1 MAQKWNLQD
10 IRPVDQ
16 RERNRPRPPE
26 VVVER
31 TQPARTVPRSEE
43 TTIDTIVIENGN
55 RSRSKRYVLVGVLA
69 ALVIGGSL
77 ALSVLFAET
86 TITIRPITVHPNVNA
101 EFEAFQTP
109 QPGALSYT
117 VLTLE
122 ATSEKQVNATGEKMV
137 SEQAKG
143 TIEIFKTTPGAERL
157 KKSTRFESPDGLIF
171 RIQESVV
178 VPGAVMKDGVLS
190 PGSIRAE
197 VFAETAG
204 EQYNL
209 SAGTRFTIPG
219 FKESNLTDLFTAMY
233 ATNPEPFAGG
243 FDGPQFIIDESELGT
258 ARQEL
263 QIKLRDQLLADI
275 KTKQPA
281 GFVTFEGAY
290 AFTYN
295 ELPPVRFGDDLVTI
309 REQAVLQV
317 PLFKSDEFAA
327 FIAEQTVPTYNDNPV
342 RIESYDGML
351 FSYSNPDLRSSV
363 IANEASLRFTIVGKP
378 RIIWEYDEEQL
389 RADLAGKT
397 KTVIPTIQK
406 AYAPAIESFTVSM
419 KPFYRRAFPTD
430 GADIR
435 IIEELPSEPE

>member
-16 RERNRPRPPE
+16 RERARPRPPE
-26 VVVER
+26 TPIER
-31 TQPARTVPRSEE
+31 SQPARTVPRSEQS
-43 TTIDTIVIENGN
+43 TIETIVIEDGN
-55 RSRSKRYVLVGVLA
+55 KSRSKRYLLVGFLA
-69 ALVIGGSL
+69 ALVVGGSFG
-77 ALSVLFAET
+77 LSILFAET
-86 TITIRPITVHPNVNA
+86 TVTIRPITENPNVNA

-117 VLTLE
+117 ILTLE
-122 ATSEKQVNATGEKMV
+122 ATSEKQVKATGEKMV
-137 SEQAKG
+137 TEQATG
-143 TIEIFKTTPGAERL
+143 EIEIFKTTPGAERL
-157 KKSTRFESPDGLIF
+157 IKNTRFKSPDGLIY

-178 VPGAVMKDGVLS
+178 VPGAVTKDGALV
-190 PGSIRAE
+190 PGSIRAA

-204 EQYNL
+204 DQYNL
-209 SAGTRFTIPG
+209 PAGTRFSIPG
-219 FKESNLTDLFTAMY
+219 FQESGLNDLFTAMY
-233 ATNPEPFAGG
+233 ATNPEAFSGG
-243 FDGPQFIIDESELGT
+243 FDGPQFVIDESELGT

-263 QIKLRDQLLADI
+263 QIQLRDQLLADI

-295 ELPPVRFGDDLVTI
+295 QLEPVRFGDDLVSI

-342 RIESYDGML
+342 RIDSYEGML
-351 FSYSNPDLRSSV
+351 FSYTNPDLKSSV
-363 IANEASLRFTIVGKP
+363 IANELSLRFTIVGKP
-378 RIIWEYDEEQL
+378 RIIWEYDEDQL
-389 RADLAGKT
+389 REDLAGKS
-397 KTVIPTIQK
+397 KTVMSSIQK

-419 KPFYRRAFPTD
+419 KPFYRRAFPVD
-430 GADIR
+430 GSDIR
-435 IIEELPSEPE
+435 IIEDISESD